1 VLFLDLDGFKE
12 VNDSLG
18 HASGDQLLI
27 QVAERLSA
35 SVRPED
41 TVARFGGDEFAVL
54 VEEVAGDFDAEEVAR
69 RLVEGLREPFLV
81 ESQELHVR
89 ASIGIATAGD
99 QAEGSDQLMRNADL
113 AMYQA
118 KATGFGGYASY
129 DPQMHSGLVERLQLE
144 ADLRRALDAGELE
157 LHYQPTIELST
168 GELVGFEALARW
180 SHPTRGLVPPAEFIP
195 LAESTGLIRQL
206 GQWVLREA
214 CRQAVAWRAGY
225 PGRPLMMSV
234 NVSGRQFDQSDLPTI
249 VAMALAES
257 GLPAERLCLEMTESV
272 LMIDTEENL
281 ALLTRLKALGVRLA
295 IDDFGTGY
303 SSLSYL
309 HRFPVDTL
317 KIDRSFVER
326 LGQASD
332 EAALARTIV
341 QLGQSLGMVTVA
353 EGIEQYG
360 QFLAL
365 NRMTCEL
372 GQGFYFSR
380 PLPAAQATGLLH
392 DLHDSFPARS

>member
-1 VLFLDLDGFKE
+1 
-12 VNDSLG
+12 
-18 HASGDQLLI
+18 
-27 QVAERLSA
+27 
-35 SVRPED
+35 
-41 TVARFGGDEFAVL
+41 
-54 VEEVAGDFDAEEVAR
+54 
-69 RLVEGLREPFLV
+69 
-81 ESQELHVR
+81 
-89 ASIGIATAGD
+89 
-99 QAEGSDQLMRNADL
+99 
-113 AMYQA
+113 
-118 KATGFGGYASY
+118 
-129 DPQMHSGLVERLQLE
+129 
-144 ADLRRALDAGELE
+144 
-157 LHYQPTIELST
+157 
-168 GELVGFEALARW
+168 
-180 SHPTRGLVPPAEFIP
+180 
-195 LAESTGLIRQL
+195 
-206 GQWVLREA
+206 
-214 CRQAVAWRAGY
+214 
-225 PGRPLMMSV
+225 
-234 NVSGRQFDQSDLPTI
+234 VSGRQFDQSDLPTI

-272 LMIDTEENL
+272 LMNDTEENL
-281 ALLTRLKALGVRLA
+281 ALLTRLKTLGVRLA

-380 PLPAAQATGLLH
+380 PLPAAEATRLLH
-392 DLHDSFPARS
+392 DMRESFQETST